1 MTDQG
6 PRGLIP
12 GQSMLRPKAPYGMT
26 PGVRSVL
33 PGIND
38 GSETAWNRPPTPDQI
53 DLDAPIANPPPPG
66 AQPAAPLAPMATT
79 AASAGWELTDPNG
92 NTVHLRSAQHK
103 ERDAAE
109 VQKLGAALMNHAVS
123 EGDKATAARAMEW
136 GAAQVGRAPISEITK
151 QMAHF
156 WDQGSMDD
164 LKLEL
169 QGMRSKANRGG
180 KGGVPNAEG
189 AYGLPDPMSKFG
201 HAVHKDLEALTSQII
216 REERGSAKYAAMSEH
231 ENQMAVM
238 EQELNSGNAMAERS
252 AVMRRLLEMTGKAS
266 RESEQA
272 GITGSAG
279 KWEELKN
286 KLALWTSGNPSL
298 SAAYVEKFKGM
309 LASDRAAIRRMK
321 EELGRQAATRALQ
334 QASRAYGPEAAQ
346 EAADTVYGAISG
358 RYRGG
363 TYKPPSDAEVTGYR
377 QPSAPARRPTSA
389 PKPAAPAPAPPA
401 AGDNSD
407 LYAP

>member
-38 GSETAWNRPPTPDQI
+38 GSATAWNARPAAAPEPI
-53 DLDAPIANPPPPG
+53 DLDAPMPNPPPPG
-66 AQPAAPLAPMATT
+66 PQPAPAATPEPT
-79 AASAGWELTDPNG
+79 ASAGWELTDPDG
-92 NTVHLRSAQHK
+92 NVVHMRSAQHK

-123 EGDKATAARAMEW
+123 PADKETAARAMEW

-180 KGGVPNAEG
+180 VGGVPNPVG
-189 AYGLPDPMSKFG
+189 ANGLPDPMSKIG
-201 HAVHKDLEALTSQII
+201 HNFNKDLEALTSQVL
-216 REERGSAKYAAMSEH
+216 REERESAKYKAMSEL
-231 ENQMAVM
+231 ENTMAQM
-238 EQELNSGNAMAERS
+238 EQNLNSGNSMAERV
-252 AVMRRLLEMTGKAS
+252 AVQQQLLILTGKAS
-266 RESEQA
+266 RESEQSA
-272 GITGSAG
+272 ITGSAG

-286 KLALWTSGNPSL
+286 KLSLWTSPDPNL
-298 SAAYVEKFKGM
+298 SRAYLEKFRGM
-309 LASDRAAIRRMK
+309 LAAERTALRKQK
-321 EELGRQAATRALQ
+321 EDLGRQAATRVMR
-334 QASRAYGPEAAQ
+334 QAASYGPQAAQ
-346 EAADTVYGAISG
+346 EAADTVYGAITG

-363 TYKPPSDAEVTGYR
+363 SYSPPTDAEVAGHR
-377 QPSAPARRPTSA
+377 QPAPAR
-389 PKPAAPAPAPPA
+389 KPAPAALAKPA
-401 AGDNSD
+401 PTDQYSD
-407 LYAP
+407 LD

>member
-38 GSETAWNRPPTPDQI
+38 GSATAWNARPAAAPEPI
-53 DLDAPIANPPPPG
+53 DLDAPMASPPPPG
-66 AQPAAPLAPMATT
+66 PQPAP
-79 AASAGWELTDPNG
+79 AASAGWELTDPDG
-92 NTVHLRSAQHK
+92 NVVHMRSAQHK

-123 EGDKATAARAMEW
+123 PADKETAARVMEW
-136 GAAQVGRAPISEITK
+136 GAAQVGRAPIGEIIK

-180 KGGVPNAEG
+180 TGGVPNPVGEN
-189 AYGLPDPMSKFG
+189 GLPDPMSKFG
-201 HAVHKDLEALTSQII
+201 HTLNKDLEALTSQVL
-216 REERGSAKYAAMSEH
+216 REERSSAKYMAMSDLENTMAQMEH
-231 ENQMAVM
+231 N
-238 EQELNSGNAMAERS
+238 LNSGNSMAERV
-252 AVMRRLLEMTGKAS
+252 AVQQQLLILTGKAS
-266 RESEQA
+266 RESEQSA
-272 GITGSAG
+272 ITGSAG

-286 KLALWTSGNPSL
+286 KLSLWTSPDPNL
-298 SAAYVEKFKGM
+298 SRAYLEKFRGM
-309 LASDRAAIRRMK
+309 LAAEKAAIRKQK
-321 EELGRQAATRALQ
+321 EDLGRQAATRVMR
-334 QASRAYGPEAAQ
+334 QAAAYGPQAAQ
-346 EAADTVYGAISG
+346 EAADTVYGAITN

-363 TYKPPSDAEVTGYR
+363 SYSPPTDAEVAGHR
-377 QPSAPARRPTSA
+377 QPAPARKPA
-389 PKPAAPAPAPPA
+389 PAAPAKPAPAPT
-401 AGDNSD
+401 DQYSD
-407 LYAP
+407 LD